1 MRRLARGMS
10 LVFALLALAAL
21 SLGSVALLRSLDTG
35 TQVLGNLG
43 FKQDATVSADAATE
57 AAISWLTG
65 YTNLTE
71 NSSSA
76 ADKGGAQ
83 GYYASSH
90 EGVDITGQ
98 QSSATRELIDWD
110 GDGCANVSNAG
121 KCTLAPYT
129 LPSSNAGFTQ
139 YVIFRLCNATG
150 MVTDDAGCLKP
161 TNAVGAST
169 KRGKLDYGDYAR
181 FSSVAGPY
189 YRIVVRSVSAARQTT
204 SFTETIVH
212 F

>member
-1 MRRLARGMS
+1 MS

-57 AAISWLTG
+57 SAITWLTG
-65 YTNLTE
+65 YTALTD

-76 ADKGGAQ
+76 ADKGGRQ

-110 GDGCANVSNAG
+110 GNRCANVSHAG
-121 KCTLAPYT
+121 LCALTPYT
-129 LPSSNAGFTQ
+129 LDTANGVTTQ

-161 TNAVGAST
+161 TNAVGSST